1 MKFPPS
7 FPQLTTF
14 RMVLRALQ
22 ASDAPAVWELLRN
35 PAAVQYYDIGIAS
48 TEKAATYIRLLEYR
62 FGKGES
68 LMWGMA
74 LWDDPAHLIGMVGL
88 EQDLDHHSTARIR
101 YVLHPNYWQQGLMRE
116 ALVAIV
122 QFSFA
127 RLQITRLTS
136 LRHPENKKAEHL
148 LNAFGFSHFLNRK
161 VQWLM
166 RDRYVHLEVW
176 QLEKSQ
182 YQNVQLESEA

>member
-35 PAAVQYYDIGIAS
+35 PAAVQYYDIGIANE
-48 TEKAATYIRLLEYR
+48 EKAVAYIRLLDYR
-62 FGKGES
+62 FGKGEN
-68 LMWGMA
+68 LMWGVA

-88 EQDLDHHSTARIR
+88 EQDPDHHSTALVR
-101 YVLHPNYWQQGLMRE
+101 YILHPSYWQQGLMRE
-116 ALVAIV
+116 ALVAVI
-122 QFSFA
+122 QFGFA
-127 RLQITRLTS
+127 RLPITCLTS
-136 LRHPENKKAEHL
+136 LLHPENKKAQQL
-148 LNAFGFSHFLNRK
+148 LTTFGFSHMLNRK
-161 VQWLM
+161 IQWLM
-166 RDRYVHLEVW
+166 RDRYVNLEVW

-182 YQNVQLESEA
+182 YQKAQSESDG